1 VPPWTTPTGPFPIQ
15 HAFVVQCA
23 TNTTLDATSI
33 TGRVEHLVTGQ
44 ATRFRSVETLFA
56 FMAARLQEILPT
68 STAEHTAD
76 PHLQNQSRGK
86 EKGMSVPLTPLP
98 VARTDRRD
106 ALVTRLFE
114 ANLATYDLAT
124 IYLGDRLGLY
134 TALHERGPLTAAQ
147 LAAHTGTHERYVRE
161 WLEQQTV
168 TGILEVEEAQQEPR
182 SADTV
187 AEEAHV
193 DAAARQ
199 YGIPA
204 EHTAVLLDHDS
215 LSYLTPLGRFT
226 IGVLSGLSKVLEAF
240 KTGGG
245 VAYPNYGVDAREG
258 QAEANRTAFVNFLG
272 AQWLPTIPDL
282 HARLQAE
289 PPARVADIA
298 CGTGWSSLAMARAYP
313 KVVIDGFDADA
324 ASIVLAQQHARAEGL
339 HDRVTFARRDAADP
353 SIQSIQ
359 GAYDVVTIFEALH
372 DMARPVEALRVA
384 KALLRGGGS
393 VLIADERVH
402 EHFTPHN
409 ADERLFYGWSV
420 LFCLPTG
427 LAETP
432 SAGTG
437 AVMRLDTLQQ
447 YAAAAGFREV
457 TVLPIAH
464 DLWRFYRLY
473 P

>member
-1 VPPWTTPTGPFPIQ
+1 MLPRTTPTGPFPIQ
-15 HAFVVQCA
+15 HAFVVQFA
-23 TNTTLDATSI
+23 AETTLDATGI
-33 TGRVEHLVTGQ
+33 TGRVEHLVSGQ
-44 ATRFRSVETLFA
+44 ATRFRSMAALFA
-56 FMAARLQEILPT
+56 FMAARLQEVQQT
-68 STAEHTAD
+68 STAENAAD
-76 PHLQNQSRGK
+76 KHLQDQSLGK
-86 EKGMSVPLTPLP
+86 EARQEPRSADAVAEEKSMSATLTPLP
-98 VARTDRRD
+98 VAHTDRRD

-134 TALHERGPLTAAQ
+134 TALHESGPMTAAQ
-147 LAAHTGTHERYVRE
+147 LAAHTGTHERYIRE

-168 TGILEVEEAQQEPR
+168 SGILEVEDAQ
-182 SADTV
+182 
-187 AEEAHV
+187 V
-193 DAAARQ
+193 DAAARR

-204 EHTAVLLDHDS
+204 GHAEVLLERDS
-215 LSYLTPLGRFT
+215 LNYLAPLGRFT
-226 IGVLSGLSKVLEAF
+226 IGVLSGLTKVLEAF

-245 VAYPNYGVDAREG
+245 VAYPDYGVDAREG
-258 QAEANRTAFVNFLG
+258 QAEANRTAFVNLLG
-272 AQWLPTIPDL
+272 AQWLPAIPDL
-282 HARLQAE
+282 HARLQAD
-289 PPARVADIA
+289 PPARVADMA

-313 KVVIDGFDADA
+313 KVVIDGFDSDE

-339 HDRVTFARRDAADP
+339 HDRVTFAVRDAAD
-353 SIQSIQ
+353 QRLQ
-359 GAYDVVTIFEALH
+359 GTYDVVTIFEALH

-384 KALLRGGGS
+384 RTLLRGGGS

-409 ADERLFYGWSV
+409 TDERLFYGWSV

-427 LAETP
+427 MAETP

-437 AVMRLDTLQQ
+437 AVMRPDTLQR
-447 YAAAAGFREV
+447 YAAEAGFREV
-457 TVLPIAH
+457 EVLPIVH